1 MGVHN
6 LVLMELR
13 EKTAQFRNPAYGE
26 MPFWLPLNHVGIL
39 MKKTD
44 GTTDIE
50 VPAWLERKHR
60 QLAGDEVFEA
70 TRDERQHQHQRRR
83 EMAFEQKDNSGSLF
97 KNDRKEKDSHPDYR
111 GSAMIDGVEMWISA
125 WLKEG
130 KNGTKFMSLSF
141 KPKDEQKPQAKG
153 GGRGADLNDDIPF
166 SAP

>member
-26 MPFWLPLNHVGIL
+26 MPFWLPLNHIGIL

-60 QLAGDEVFEA
+60 QLAGDAVFEA
-70 TRDERQHQHQRRR
+70 SKGERQHQRRK

-97 KNDRKEKDSHPDYR
+97 KNDRKEKDTHPDYR
-111 GSAMIDGVEMWISA
+111 GSAMIDGVDMWISA

-130 KNGTKFMSLSF
+130 KNGQKFMSLSF
-141 KPKDEQKPQAKG
+141 KPKDEQKSAGKPANRKT
-153 GGRGADLNDDIPF
+153 ADEDSEIPF
-166 SAP
+166 